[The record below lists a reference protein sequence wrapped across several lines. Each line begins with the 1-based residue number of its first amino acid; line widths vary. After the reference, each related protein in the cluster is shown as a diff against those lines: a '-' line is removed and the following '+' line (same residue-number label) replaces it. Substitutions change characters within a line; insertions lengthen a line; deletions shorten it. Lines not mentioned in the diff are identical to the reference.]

1 MVCGQ
6 ETSMILFRL
15 GTGFLRIEVPI
26 FFNWYIWEVILI
38 TLSTVLSS

>member
-1 MVCGQ
+1 MNEWIPMDGWMDGWMVCGQ

-26 FFNWYIWEVILI
+26 FFN
-38 TLSTVLSS
+38 